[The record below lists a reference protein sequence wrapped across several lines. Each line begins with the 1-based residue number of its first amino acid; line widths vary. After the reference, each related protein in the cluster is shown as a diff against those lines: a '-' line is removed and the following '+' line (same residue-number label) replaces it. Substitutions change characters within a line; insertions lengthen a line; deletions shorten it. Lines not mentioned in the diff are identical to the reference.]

1 MVKGCAPK
9 IAKMTLFVLNFA
21 VWCCSVVVLSLGI
34 WMSVRSSKFAELFS
48 EDYISTVAYM
58 MIGIGAFLFIVGFS
72 GCCGAKRESSF
83 WLNIYFIL
91 MLAIIIVEVA
101 AGIMAFV
108 YSSQME
114 EFMRIGMNQTI
125 ATNYGYYDSAT
136 EVVDTLQENFECCGA
151 NSYKD
156 YTYSAFMQES
166 IGRAVPI
173 SCCKTTQ
180 DCGLGTPGN
189 PTITLSVWPNGCVSV
204 SIDTAKSN
212 VVALGAVCLAV
223 LAVEVAAMIFA
234 CCLKDAVSG

>member
-1 MVKGCAPK
+1 
-9 IAKMTLFVLNFA
+9 
-21 VWCCSVVVLSLGI
+21 
-34 WMSVRSSKFAELFS
+34 MSVRSSKFAELFS

-156 YTYSAFMQES
+156 YTYSAYMQES

-173 SCCKTTQ
+173 SC
-180 DCGLGTPGN
+180 
-189 PTITLSVWPNGCVSV
+189 WCVSV